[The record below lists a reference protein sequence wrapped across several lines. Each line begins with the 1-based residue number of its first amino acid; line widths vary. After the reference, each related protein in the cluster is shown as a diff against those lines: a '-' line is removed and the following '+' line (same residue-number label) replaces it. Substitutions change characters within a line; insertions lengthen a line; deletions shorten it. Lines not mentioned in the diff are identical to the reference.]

1 MVGSMKLYLIMVIT
15 WILSC
20 MRIVKL
26 GEFFKTKESSDY
38 LCFGGVVLSFCT
50 THVLLHIKLMF
61 VILDKLYLTPLSLHT
76 VAHHGI
82 EALLAFPV
90 IAAVSH
96 WLKTPEAS
104 VLADFLAYAGI
115 VCVLWYR
122 DMCYLEAKGSERCLL
137 EAQQKGA

>member
-1 MVGSMKLYLIMVIT
+1 
-15 WILSC
+15 
-20 MRIVKL
+20 
-26 GEFFKTKESSDY
+26 
-38 LCFGGVVLSFCT
+38 
-50 THVLLHIKLMF
+50 
-61 VILDKLYLTPLSLHT
+61 
-76 VAHHGI
+76 I

-122 DMCYLEAKGSERCLL
+122 DMCYLEAQKPLAKSETGQLTD
-137 EAQQKGA
+137 